1 MNSEEQEELQVKDL
15 AIQLLSK
22 IDKLDERLSR
32 LEKRVPES
40 FDIFYRAPT
49 KGSHEKLNVVL
60 DDLHIRLNKLEEGS
74 QQE

>member
-1 MNSEEQEELQVKDL
+1 MNSEVQEELQVKDL

-49 KGSHEKLNVVL
+49 KGNHEKLNVVL
-60 DDLHIRLNKLEEGS
+60 DDLHVRLNKLEES

>member
-1 MNSEEQEELQVKDL
+1 MNSEVQKELQVKDL
-15 AIQLLSK
+15 AIELLSK

-49 KGSHEKLNVVL
+49 KGKHEKLNVVL
-60 DDLHIRLNKLEEGS
+60 DDLHMRLNKLEGETQG
-74 QQE
+74 E